1 MSTTDTDLTEKLL
14 QDLDFTPD
22 CDNEVCD
29 NKATHIVHCACGKG
43 KEFVCIACIEKMKA
57 AALADI
63 FTGFLK
69 FSEVKAC
76 GHLTHINRCIIT
88 PL

>member
-1 MSTTDTDLTEKLL
+1 MSTTDAEVTEKLL
-14 QDLDFTPD
+14 QDLDFTPE
-22 CDNEVCD
+22 CDNDVCH
-29 NKATHIVHCACGKG
+29 NKATHIIHCWCGKG
-43 KEFVCIACIEKMKA
+43 KEFGCRECLEAIKA

-63 FTGFLK
+63 FNGFVK